1 MADVVEQIL
10 EKSLSSLQD
19 LVARRLLS
27 SAEVKL
33 LVETRRQFEYKLQRR
48 AARKADYLKY
58 VEYEL
63 KVDALRRLRK
73 QRLGLKKS
81 T

>member
-10 EKSLSSLQD
+10 EKSLTSLQD

-27 SAEVKL
+27 STEAKS

-48 AARKADYLKY
+48 AARRDQRARDWHPYPL
-58 VEYEL
+58 EPG
-63 KVDALRRLRK
+63 RR
-73 QRLGLKKS
+73 GL
-81 T
+81 